1 MMQPPP
7 LVQAMGIG
15 KSFGAL
21 RALDGVNIEI
31 APGTFHAVVG
41 ENGAGKSTL
50 AKCILGFYR
59 SDSGTVML
67 DGVVVSTPAEATR
80 AGLGMVFQHFTLAP
94 SMTVAENLVL
104 ARNDLPAVLN
114 WTMEK
119 ERLRRF
125 LETAPFQV
133 DLEAR
138 VEHLAAGQKQKVE
151 ILKQLYLHARMLILD
166 EPTSVLTPAES
177 DEVMTVLRALVGKS
191 ALSVMLITHKLR
203 EVVTYAD
210 QVTVLR
216 RGRWVATSEVAKTGA
231 EQIAGLMVG
240 SSSTGQVARTA
251 GVCGDTA
258 LEVRNL
264 LVHGDKGLP
273 AVKHLSFKVA
283 AGEIVGIAGVSGN
296 GQRELVEA
304 LGGQRE
310 IAAGTITA
318 FGKPYRPSRRAI
330 EEAGFF
336 TLPEEPLH
344 NATVPS
350 MPVGE
355 NLTLRTFTRPPFAK
369 LGFLLDRAAIRQAA
383 EESVRRFSIRISSL
397 TSPVRNLSGGNLQ
410 RLVLARDLGAGTS
423 RIMVV
428 ANPCFGLDFAAA
440 AFVHNLLIEMRN
452 RGGAILLVSED
463 LDELLRVADRI
474 LVMSAGEIAHES
486 LRAELD
492 LAAVGRFMGGSASA

>member
-1 MMQPPP
+1 MQPPR
-7 LVQAMGIG
+7 VQAIAIS
-15 KSFGAL
+15 KSFGMS
-21 RALDGVNIEI
+21 RALDDVSLDI

-50 AKCILGFYR
+50 AKCILGFYQ
-59 SDSGTVML
+59 SDSGTVKL
-67 DGVVVSTPAEATR
+67 DGAVVSTPAEANR

-104 ARNDLPAVLN
+104 ARNDLPTVLS
-114 WTMEK
+114 WTKEK

-133 DLEAR
+133 DLEAH
-138 VEHLAAGQKQKVE
+138 VEHLAAGQKQKIE
-151 ILKQLYLHARMLILD
+151 ILKQLYLQARMLILD

-177 DEVMTVLRALVGKS
+177 DEVMTVLRALVSKGVV
-191 ALSVMLITHKLR
+191 SVMLITHKLR

-210 QVTVLR
+210 HVTVLR
-216 RGRWVATSEVAKTGA
+216 RGRWIATSEVAKTDA

-240 SSSTGQVARTA
+240 SSSTEQVVRASV
-251 GVCGDTA
+251 VCGDTA

-273 AVKHLSFKVA
+273 AVKRLSVKVA
-283 AGEIVGIAGVSGN
+283 AGEIVGVAGVSGN
-296 GQRELVEA
+296 GQRELVQA

-310 IAAGTITA
+310 IAEGTITA

-344 NATVPS
+344 NATVSS

-355 NLTLRTFTRPPFAK
+355 NLALRTFTRPPFAK
-369 LGFLLDRAAIRQAA
+369 LGFVLDRTAIRQAA
-383 EESVRRFSIRISSL
+383 EEAVRRFSIRTPAL
-397 TSPVRNLSGGNLQ
+397 TSPVRDLSGGNLQ
-410 RLVLARDLGAGTS
+410 RLVLARDLGAGTA

-428 ANPCFGLDFAAA
+428 ANPSFGLDFAAA
-440 AFVHNLLIEMRN
+440 SSVHNLLIEMRN

-463 LDELLRVADRI
+463 LDELLKVADRI